1 MIYKAQQL
9 SAKVGQKDLFTQLSF
24 QVQGGQL
31 VGLLGPSGAGKTTLL
46 NILGLLVK
54 PSSGQL
60 FLDQTELTKFNDHQR
75 ELFWKKQAA
84 FLYQDAGIIDEESLL
99 YNVALTRS
107 KSAQAKALKYLKQ
120 VGLNQA
126 AKSQAALLSGGEKRR
141 LGVARLLYK
150 KSPIIFADEPT
161 ASLDRENRQLIFGLL
176 KQQADRGALVFISTH
191 DEALA
196 NACQQKIY
204 LTEEADHA

>member
-9 SAKVGQKDLFTQLSF
+9 SAKIGQKDLFSQLSF

-46 NILGLLVK
+46 NILGLLIK

-60 FLDQTELTKFNDHQR
+60 FLNQTELTKLSGHQR

-99 YNVALTRS
+99 YNVTLTRS
-107 KSAQAKALKYLKQ
+107 KKTQTKALDCLKQ
-120 VGLNQA
+120 VGLNQNA
-126 AKSQAALLSGGEKRR
+126 NSQASLLSGGEKRR
-141 LGVARLLYK
+141 LGIARLLYK
-150 KSPIIFADEPT
+150 KAPIIFADEPT
-161 ASLDRENRQLIFGLL
+161 ASLDRENRQLIFILL
-176 KQQADRGALVFISTH
+176 KQQADQGALVFISTH
-191 DEALA
+191 DEVLA

-204 LTEEADHA
+204 LTEEEDHA